1 MAIPSRG
8 IGWSTEDNL
17 LWQISKQ
24 LEQLTN
30 VTAKGCTTTTS
41 TSSSTTTTTTTLPV
55 YRVYTA
61 LLTQTG
67 SSSSNAVTDLPLLP
81 GTTYKINDND
91 GGTADFTNVG
101 APNNNPGTYFVATG
115 TTPTSWGVNLLG
127 QLQYDSGN
135 IIAKVLENTIGN
147 IWFDY
152 RGPGSYKC
160 VSDNLFTI
168 DKTTVFIS
176 DTINTKSPTNIDPL
190 QMRVLCSIVTSNQ
203 PSNLDIF
210 TGTVTPSYEDD
221 IISNP
226 ELQFYVTFEIR
237 VYN

>member
-55 YRVYTA
+55 YQVYTA

-67 SSSSNAVTDLPLLP
+67 GDNPNLVADLPLLP
-81 GTTYKINDND
+81 GTTYKIIDND

-101 APNNNPGTYFVATG
+101 APNNTVGTYFVATG
-115 TTPTSWGVNLLG
+115 TTPTSWGDNLLG
-127 QLQYDSGN
+127 QLEYNAGAPTV
-135 IIAKVLENTIGN
+135 IVLENTIGN
-147 IWFDY
+147 IWFTY
-152 RGPGSYKC
+152 NAIGQYPC
-160 VSDNLFTI
+160 ESDNLFIT
-168 DKTTVFIS
+168 DKTTIDIDAYGQNGNPAALIS
-176 DTINTKSPTNIDPL
+176 TSTIFPTNKF
-190 QMRVLCSIVTSNQ
+190 S
-203 PSNLDIF
+203 IF
-210 TGTVTPSYEDD
+210 TYKSFPDDD
-221 IISNP
+221 ILTNNRI
-226 ELQFYVTFEIR
+226 EIR

>member
-55 YRVYTA
+55 YQVYTA

-67 SSSSNAVTDLPLLP
+67 ASTPNAVGDLPLLP
-81 GTTYKINDND
+81 GTTYEIIDND

-115 TTPTSWGVNLLG
+115 TTPTSWGDNLLG
-127 QLQYDSGN
+127 QLQYDSGAPTV
-135 IIAKVLENTIGN
+135 IVLENTIGN
-147 IWFDY
+147 IYFKY
-152 RGPGSYKC
+152 TNPGEYTC
-160 VSDNLFTI
+160 ESDNLFTI
-168 DKTTVFIS
+168 GKTTVFIS
-176 DTINTKSPTNIDPL
+176 DTNNKANPTDRL
-190 QMRVLCSIVTSNQ
+190 RLRVLCSPDAVNQ
-203 PSNLDIF
+203 PGVLEIF
-210 TGTVTPSYEDD
+210 TGTINVVYEDD
-221 IISNP
+221 IICGSD
-226 ELQFYVTFEIR
+226 LRFAVTFEIR

>member
-30 VTAKGCTTTTS
+30 VTAKGCTTTT
-41 TSSSTTTTTTTLPV
+41 TTTTAPA
-55 YRVYTA
+55 YKVYTA

-67 SSSSNAVTDLPLLP
+67 TSTPNAVGDLPLLP
-81 GTTYKINDND
+81 GTTYQIVDND

-115 TTPTSWGVNLLG
+115 TTPTSWGDNLLG
-127 QLQYDSGN
+127 QLEYDSGAPTV
-135 IIAKVLENTIGN
+135 IVLENTIGN
-147 IWFDY
+147 IYFIY
-152 RGPGSYKC
+152 RNPGQYRC
-160 VSDNLFTI
+160 YSDNLFTEN
-168 DKTTVFIS
+168 KTTVFIS
-176 DTINTKSPTNIDPL
+176 DTVNTKSDTSIDPL
-190 QMRVLCSIVTSNQ
+190 QMRVLCSIDKGDQ
-203 PSNLDIF
+203 PSFLNIF
-210 TGTVTPSYEDD
+210 TGTVAPSYEDD
-221 IISNP
+221 IITNTGN
-226 ELQFYVTFEIR
+226 LQYYVTLEIR

>member
-30 VTAKGCTTTTS
+30 VTAKGCI
-41 TSSSTTTTTTTLPV
+41 TTTTTTTLPA

-67 SSSSNAVTDLPLLP
+67 SNSSNAVTDLPLLP
-81 GTTYKINDND
+81 GTTYVINGND

-101 APNNNPGTYFVATG
+101 APNNNDGTYFVATG
-115 TTPTSWGVNLLG
+115 TTPNSWGDNLLG
-127 QLQYDSGN
+127 QLEYDSGAPTV
-135 IIAKVLENTIGN
+135 IVLENTIGN
-147 IWFDY
+147 IYFTY
-152 RGPGSYKC
+152 RSVGQYRC
-160 VSDNLFTI
+160 YSDNLFTQ

-190 QMRVLCSIVTSNQ
+190 QMRVLCSIDIAEQ
-203 PSNLDIF
+203 PSFLNIF

>member
-55 YRVYTA
+55 YQVYTA

-67 SSSSNAVTDLPLLP
+67 ASTPNAVGDLPLLP
-81 GTTYKINDND
+81 GTTYEIIDND

-101 APNNNPGTYFVATG
+101 APNNNVGTFFVATG
-115 TTPTSWGVNLLG
+115 TTPTSWGDNLLG
-127 QLQYDSGN
+127 QLQYDSGAPTV
-135 IIAKVLENTIGN
+135 IVLENTIGN
-147 IWFDY
+147 IYFKY
-152 RGPGSYKC
+152 TNPGEYTC
-160 VSDNLFTI
+160 ESDNLFTI
-168 DKTTVFIS
+168 GKTTVFIS
-176 DTINTKSPTNIDPL
+176 DTVNTKSISDPL
-190 QMRVLCSIVTSNQ
+190 QMRVLCSIDTGQQ
-203 PSNLDIF
+203 PGYLNIF
-210 TGTVTPSYEDD
+210 TGTVAPSYEDG
-221 IISNP
+221 IITNDGN
-226 ELQFYVTFEIR
+226 LQFYVTFEIR